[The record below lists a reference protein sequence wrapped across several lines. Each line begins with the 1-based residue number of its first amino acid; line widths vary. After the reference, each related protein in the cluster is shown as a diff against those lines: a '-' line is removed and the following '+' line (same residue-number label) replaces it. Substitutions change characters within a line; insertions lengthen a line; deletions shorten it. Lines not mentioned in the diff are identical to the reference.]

1 VVDFA
6 GHTTGTY
13 RKDTHMTRYEQ
24 RRTEWRQHCMETLT
38 QFGVEIRQMPSGAVR
53 LIGLH
58 GGDMT
63 MTDIA
68 DLHENELRDF
78 TRIRT

>member
-1 VVDFA
+1 
-6 GHTTGTY
+6 
-13 RKDTHMTRYEQ
+13 MTRYEQ
-24 RRTEWRQHCMETLT
+24 RRTEWRQHCAETLEN
-38 QFGVEIRQMPSGAVR
+38 FGVRIIKMPSGAVR

-63 MTDIA
+63 MVDLA

>member
-1 VVDFA
+1 
-6 GHTTGTY
+6 
-13 RKDTHMTRYEQ
+13 MTPREQ
-24 RRTEWRQHCMETLT
+24 RRTEWRKHCMETLT
-38 QFGVEIRQMPSGAVR
+38 QFGVRIMKMPSGAVR

-58 GGDMT
+58 GGDLM
-63 MTDIA
+63 MTDLA